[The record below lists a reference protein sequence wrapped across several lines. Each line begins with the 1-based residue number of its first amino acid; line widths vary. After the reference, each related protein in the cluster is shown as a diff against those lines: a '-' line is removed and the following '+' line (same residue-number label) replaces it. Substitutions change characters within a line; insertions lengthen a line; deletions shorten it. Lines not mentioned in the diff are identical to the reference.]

1 MALEWAGDGIR
12 ANAIAPGY
20 MDTPLA
26 APIWADADVSRWIMN
41 RVPMKRPGRPSE
53 LVGLCQ
59 LLASDAGS
67 FITGQTFIV
76 DGGFM
81 AGGKWFTPDE

>member
-1 MALEWAGDGIR
+1 MLRSEYGDRIKVST
-12 ANAIAPGY
+12 IYPGY

-26 APIWADADVSRWIMN
+26 APIWADRDVSRWIMN
-41 RVPMKRPGRPSE
+41 RVPLKRPGQPAE
-53 LVGLCQ
+53 LVGMCQ
-59 LLASDAGS
+59 LLVSDAGS
-67 FITGQTFIV
+67 FITGQTFVV